1 MYVRELDFIIT
12 FVEEV
17 WWLFSGHFEVSSIF
31 WGGCGRLMSKIKLPY
46 QLKFV
51 WSPYT
56 HGRIR
61 AQQKIYLCYYKTFK
75 NIHVFYSRDKRNRA
89 MYACLWLFVGWA
101 LHYIPFWA
109 MGRVLYFHHYFP
121 ALLYSS
127 MLTAVIFDYTLTTL
141 SSALPTTIGKTL
153 FHAAVG
159 VYVSGLW
166 YRWGLSRIYTSCFL
180 HCYAVNYL

>member
-1 MYVRELDFIIT
+1 
-12 FVEEV
+12 
-17 WWLFSGHFEVSSIF
+17 
-31 WGGCGRLMSKIKLPY
+31 
-46 QLKFV
+46 
-51 WSPYT
+51 
-56 HGRIR
+56 
-61 AQQKIYLCYYKTFK
+61 
-75 NIHVFYSRDKRNRA
+75 

-141 SSALPTTIGKTL
+141 SSALPTSIGKTL
-153 FHAAVG
+153 FHATLG

-166 YRWGLSRIYTSCFL
+166 YR
-180 HCYAVNYL
+180 